1 MFEKSGKGKISVRD
15 LGALLRCL
23 GWNPSEHD
31 LEVARH
37 EFDVSTRGNVTFAE
51 VERYVARR
59 GGIYLGTGEEED
71 ILAAFKVL
79 DIDGKGKI
87 SINDFRRFMTT
98 MGDKMSPDEVE
109 ELIKIAKK
117 DGVGFI
123 EYKGEYA

>member
-1 MFEKSGKGKISVRD
+1 M
-15 LGALLRCL
+15 
-23 GWNPSEHD
+23 
-31 LEVARH
+31 
-37 EFDVSTRGNVTFAE
+37 
-51 VERYVARR
+51 ERYVARR

-87 SINDFRRFMTT
+87 SIDDFRRFMTT

-117 DGVGFI
+117 DGAGFI
-123 EYKGEYA
+123 EYKGEYKLHYP